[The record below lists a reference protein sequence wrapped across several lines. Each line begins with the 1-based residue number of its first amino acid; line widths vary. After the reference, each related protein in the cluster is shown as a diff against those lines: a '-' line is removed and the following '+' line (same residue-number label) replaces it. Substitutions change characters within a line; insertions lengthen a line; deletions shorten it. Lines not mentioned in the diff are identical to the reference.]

1 MQYNHIEIEKKW
13 QQFWEENQIFKANN
27 SSDKPKYYVLD
38 MFPYPSG
45 AGLHVGHPL
54 GYIASDI
61 YARYKRHKGFN
72 VLHPQGYDSFGLPA
86 EQYAIQTG
94 QHPAKTTEEN
104 IKTYRR
110 QLDRVGF
117 SFDWSR
123 EVRTSNPEYYKW
135 TQWIFIQLFNS
146 WYNKDAD
153 KAEDISTLEK
163 IFKKEG
169 NATVNAVCDDA
180 IKTFSA
186 DEWKAFSKAAQEEI
200 LLQYRLT
207 YLSDTEVNWCP
218 ALGTVLANDEIV
230 NGVSERGSHP
240 VVRKKMTQWSMRISA
255 YAQRLLDGLETI
267 DWPQPLKDSQT
278 NWIGK
283 SVGAM
288 VTFDVLSPTLSE
300 GKGERPGYMT
310 GGNNSYLLL
319 EKAKEMRANPT
330 PAEAVLWKQ
339 LKGKKTKL
347 KFRQQHLINDF
358 IVDFVCLTRK
368 LIVEV
373 DGKIH
378 DYQLEKDEARTL
390 ELEQKSGF
398 KVIRFKNEEV
408 IGDIDAVLSKI
419 DIELNNQFY
428 ALQKLEKE
436 VNNNQKQ
443 ANATVSLS
451 SGKGVRDRIDVF
463 TTRPDT
469 IFGVSFMTLAPEHEL
484 VSRIVTDEQK
494 DEVNAYIEAT
504 AKRSERD
511 RMADVKTISGA
522 FTGAYA
528 IHPFSGEKIQIW
540 IGDYVLANYGTGAV
554 MAVPCGDQRDY
565 DFAKHFDIAIPNIF
579 ENVDISEAAHTD
591 KDGTVI
597 ANSDFLSGL
606 KYKKALKLAIYEL
619 EKIGAGYGKTN
630 YRLRDAV
637 FSRQRYWG
645 EPFPVYYKDGMPQMI
660 DEKHLPIVLPEVEK
674 YLPTEDG
681 KPPLGNATEWA
692 WDSRGKKVVS
702 NEKLKNKTVYPL
714 ELNTMPGWAGS
725 SYYFNRYM
733 DPHNENEISS
743 KENLDYWQ
751 NIDLY
756 IGGSEHA
763 TGHLLYARFW
773 QKFLFDKGIVPVDEF
788 AKKLINQ
795 GMILGTSAFVYRVS
809 ITTQGGQLIK
819 EGETPKA
826 RKSFFYPNLYVSSD
840 LIDSLEDSVI
850 DLNTSDLSKKQRE
863 ISTEILNKGRQ
874 IFSNIENKDE
884 FGLLGNTI
892 IFDKIHTDVSFVNA
906 SDELDTEA
914 FQNWR
919 EDFKDAEFITEE
931 DGTFKVSREVEK
943 MSKSKY
949 NVVNPD
955 AICEEYGADSLRLF
969 EMFLGPLEQ
978 AKPWKTSGIS
988 GVSSF
993 LKKLWKLYFNGE
1005 TFEVSDAEPTKDELK
1020 TLHKTIKKVEE
1031 DIENFSFNTS
1041 VSTFMIAVNEL
1052 TALKCNKRAILE
1064 PLAILVS
1071 PYAPHIA
1078 EELWSLLG
1086 HKESISTADFPIFEP
1101 SHLVESSKTYPVSF
1115 NGKMR
1120 FTLDLSLDL
1129 SKDEIEKIVMAHE
1142 KTQAQLA
1149 GREPKKVIIVP
1160 GKIINIVG

>member
-1 MQYNHIEIEKKW
+1 MQYNHIEIENKW
-13 QQFWEENQIFKANN
+13 QKFWAENQTFKASNK
-27 SSDKPKYYVLD
+27 SDKPKYYVLD

-104 IKTYRR
+104 IATYRR
-110 QLDRVGF
+110 QLDTIGF

-123 EVRTSNPEYYKW
+123 EVRTSSTEYYKW

-146 WYNKDAD
+146 WYNKDSD
-153 KAEDISTLEK
+153 KAEDISSLIST
-163 IFKKEG
+163 FKKEG
-169 NATVNAVCDDA
+169 NRTINAEVGEDV
-180 IKTFSA
+180 KSFSSE
-186 DEWKAFSKAAQEEI
+186 EWKIFSKREQEEI

-207 YLSDTEVNWCP
+207 FLSDTQVNWCP
-218 ALGTVLANDEIV
+218 ELGTVLANDEIV
-230 NGVSERGSHP
+230 NGVSERGGHP
-240 VVRKKMTQWSMRISA
+240 VIRKKMTQWSMRISA
-255 YAQRLLDGLETI
+255 YAQRLLDGLEKI

-278 NWIGK
+278 NWIGR
-283 SVGAM
+283 SQGAM
-288 VTFDVLSPTLSE
+288 VSFDVDGSTSSGNLEVKMSYKDLEALKEVRLNLS
-300 GKGERPGYMT
+300 K
-310 GGNNSYLLL
+310 
-319 EKAKEMRANPT
+319 
-330 PAEAVLWKQ
+330 AEAILWDE
-339 LKGKKTKL
+339 LKNKKGVS
-347 KFRQQHLINDF
+347 KFRKKYTIGPFL
-358 IVDFVCLTRK
+358 VDYVCLAK
-368 LIVEV
+368 HMIVEFS
-373 DGKIH
+373 GK
-378 DYQLEKDEARTL
+378 EDEIERTNFFAR
-390 ELEQKSGF
+390 KGF
-398 KVIRFKNEEV
+398 NILRFTNEEAIENILEV
-408 IGDIDAVLSKI
+408 VSKI
-419 DIELNNQFY
+419 NN
-428 ALQKLEKE
+428 ALQFPSPLKTE
-436 VNNNQKQ
+436 
-443 ANATVSLS
+443 
-451 SGKGVRDRIDVF
+451 KGVEKIANITHKIDVF

-484 VSRIVTDEQK
+484 VSKIVTAAQK
-494 DEVNAYIEAT
+494 EEVDAYIKAT

-511 RMADVKTISGA
+511 RMADVKTISGV

-528 IHPFSGEKIQIW
+528 LHPFTGEKVQIW

-565 DFAKHFDIAIPNIF
+565 DFAKHFNIPIPNIF
-579 ENVDISEAAHTD
+579 KGVDISESAHVD

-606 KYKKALKLAIYEL
+606 KYEKALKLAIFEL
-619 EKIGAGYGKTN
+619 EKRGVGYGKIN

-660 DEKHLPIVLPEVEK
+660 AEKHLPIVLPEVEK

-681 KPPLGNATEWA
+681 KPPLGNAKEWA

-725 SYYFNRYM
+725 SWYFNRYM
-733 DPHNENEISS
+733 DASNSEQFAS
-743 KENLDYWQ
+743 KESLEYWKEV
-751 NIDLY
+751 DLY

-795 GMILGTSAFVYRVS
+795 GMILGTSAFVFKA
-809 ITTQGGQLIK
+809 TPFIK
-819 EGETPKA
+819 
-826 RKSFFYPNLYVSSD
+826 SD
-840 LIDSLEDSVI
+840 CFTAHASE
-850 DLNTSDLSKKQRE
+850 
-863 ISTEILNKGRQ
+863 EILQKIPTVIVSKNLFNSEEEFEVLVKNYLVDKGFLNQ
-874 IFSNIENKDE
+874 DNADSIMIVKSVV
-884 FGLLGNTI
+884 
-892 IFDKIHTDVSFVNA
+892 HADVSLVNA
-906 SDELDTEA
+906 SDDLDVDG
-914 FQNWR
+914 FRNHPLNQDYKN
-919 EDFKDAEFITEE
+919 AEFILE
-931 DGTFKVSREVEK
+931 DGVYKVAREVEK

-955 AICEEYGADSLRLF
+955 AICEEYGADALRLF

-1005 TFEVSDAEPTKDELK
+1005 ILEVSDSEPTKEELK

-1052 TALKCNKRAILE
+1052 TILKCNKRQILE

-1086 HKESISTADFPIFEP
+1086 NTTSISTADFPIFNP
-1101 SHLVESSKTYPVSF
+1101 KYLLESSKNYPISF

-1120 FTLDLSLDL
+1120 FTLELSLDL
-1129 SKDEIEKIVMAHE
+1129 SKEEIEKTVLENE
-1142 KTQAQLA
+1142 KTIAQLS
-1149 GREPKKVIIVP
+1149 GRLPKKVIVVP
-1160 GKIINIVG
+1160 GKIVNIVG